1 MTTTE
6 WDRPTEAT
14 ETDVTLVT
22 RGITLQAAVELSN
35 ALALVVRPTAETYAR
50 QIGARPGD
58 PVELFWSTGVEE
70 RMLPAE
76 ISEVDEGTVLL
87 WHLQVAG
94 EATKSTR
101 RRAVRVDVTLPVRMR
116 LNNSEVAGE
125 TVDLSEAGM
134 RALVDGWGLIPD
146 PGTPSAVVVELG
158 SEDPVHVTGTVVRRE
173 DRAGR
178 WLLSLRFD
186 GVPEQLADR
195 LRRRVFQ
202 AMREQRARLAD

>member
-1 MTTTE
+1 
-6 WDRPTEAT
+6 
-14 ETDVTLVT
+14 
-22 RGITLQAAVELSN
+22 
-35 ALALVVRPTAETYAR
+35 
-50 QIGARPGD
+50 
-58 PVELFWSTGVEE
+58 
-70 RMLPAE
+70 
-76 ISEVDEGTVLL
+76 
-87 WHLQVAG
+87 
-94 EATKSTR
+94 
-101 RRAVRVDVTLPVRMR
+101 
-116 LNNSEVAGE
+116 
-125 TVDLSEAGM
+125 VDLSEAGM